1 MTPRPLMMSSNEPG
15 WGRSGSD
22 AGGQGEGQT
31 GAPGPAAGPRPSP
44 PSGGGNGSGP
54 GGPNRGQRPPEG
66 PPDLDELWRDL
77 SRKLNGLFGGRGGRG
92 GGVGPPRGGVS
103 GRGLAAGAGVVSVAG
118 LLLWLASGFF
128 IVPEG
133 QEAAVLRFGEFKYL
147 TPRPGIQW
155 RMPWPIERE
164 ELVDRSRLRQIEIGY
179 RSNNVKNKVAKE
191 ALILTGD
198 RGIVD
203 VQFAIQYRI
212 EDVKAFLFENSL
224 YPSPDELL
232 RQVAES
238 AIREVV
244 GRRTIDQILYSEKA
258 AAAEEAQRLTQTL
271 LDRYKLGIGI
281 TDLTIQQA
289 QPPEPVQASFEDANK
304 AEQDRQRMISEG
316 QAYANDVVPR
326 ARGTADRLRLEAQ
339 GYRERIVST
348 AEGDAARFGQI
359 LEEYSRSPQVTRER
373 MYLETMQQIFTNTSK
388 VIVDAKTGS
397 NLLYLPI
404 DKLIQQGARGEPG
417 AGTGDGVPR
426 AATPPPE
433 TPPPPRAAGGVIRR
447 DRER

>member
-44 PSGGGNGSGP
+44 PSGNGSGP

-92 GGVGPPRGGVS
+92 GGVGGGGPSRGGVS

-164 ELVDRSRLRQIEIGY
+164 ELIDRSRLRQIEIGY
-179 RSNNVKNKVAKE
+179 RNNNVKNKVAKE

-212 EDVKAFLFENSL
+212 EDVRAFLFENNL
-224 YPSPDELL
+224 NPSPDELL

-339 GYRERIVST
+339 GYRERIIST

-359 LEEYSRSPQVTRER
+359 LEEYARSPQVTRER

-404 DKLIQQGARGEPG
+404 DKLIQQGARGEG
-417 AGTGDGVPR
+417 GTGDSVPR
-426 AATPPPE
+426 AAPPPPE
-433 TPPPPRAAGGVIRR
+433 PPAPPRAAGGVIRR